1 MRVDPT
7 ALRDYLAPLP
17 DGFPVTVPKE
27 YILELLEVSGS
38 EGVTAPPKGADLTV
52 QEVATRFGRDPS
64 TVRLWISQGRF
75 SGAYRFQGREWR
87 IPPAALAAFEEMERL
102 RAPASVPRPQGGPD
116 GQRSRVVGLSA
127 WRRTS

>member
-1 MRVDPT
+1 MRVDPA

-27 YILELLEVSGS
+27 YILELLDGSGS
-38 EGVTAPPKGADLTV
+38 EGGTAPPVGPDLTV

-64 TVRLWISQGRF
+64 TVRPWISQGRF

-87 IPPAALAAFEEMERL
+87 IPPRALAAFEEIERL
-102 RAPASVPRPQGGPD
+102 RASASVPSRQVIPD
-116 GQRSRVVGLSA
+116 GQRSRVVGLSD

>member
-27 YILELLEVSGS
+27 YILELRDGSGS
-38 EGVTAPPKGADLTV
+38 EAVTAPPNGADLTV
-52 QEVATRFGRDPS
+52 HEVATRFGRDPS

-87 IPPAALAAFEEMERL
+87 IPPAALAAFEETERL
-102 RAPASVPRPQGGPD
+102 RASVSRPSRQVVPD
-116 GQRSRVVGLSA
+116 GQRSRVVGLSD